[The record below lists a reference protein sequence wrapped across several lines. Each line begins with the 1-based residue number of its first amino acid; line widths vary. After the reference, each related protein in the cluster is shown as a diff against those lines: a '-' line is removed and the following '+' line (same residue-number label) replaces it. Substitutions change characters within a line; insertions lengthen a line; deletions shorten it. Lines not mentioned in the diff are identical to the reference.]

1 MFAGFA
7 GEAGHAGPLGEA
19 PSIVMGG
26 YCLIGGE
33 KIHKGAATACIFD
46 GRLTSHPD
54 EDPADLICRGYEERG
69 IAFFSEL
76 SGPFLL
82 CLIDEASDTT
92 YVMRSAEEVR
102 PLYWQ
107 RSKEKTMRHSFAFA
121 ESLKTWGRLNRRAWR
136 LDRTGL
142 SAFLHLGFFPGFF
155 TPIQGVDRLLPGYLL
170 RRDRQGFTLT
180 KIQNQRSEKSRAREK
195 PTVAKAPSPK
205 RTFRLADLAAQ
216 VWQLD
221 IPCAVLF
228 TPALYE
234 TPLKLALPEV
244 NDEPSDSIYYNAK
257 SARALKLLSRIFQ
270 SGTRPFI
277 HPFWLSRRMK
287 KSLELFERHTSLFT
301 LAQLQTIAPRVSR
314 RFHFPAFTTKIIQR
328 HTHPSTFLDYEAIHM
343 ASAFDEGAAESI
355 AYTSLLAKES
365 DFDKYIPDEALASLL
380 TFLENG
386 ALADM
391 DILHKEALRPAK
403 LTKKQLWSLAQLEM
417 WLKLFYEGPPT
428 DEHRKRVESS
438 LLVSEAASLL

>member
-7 GEAGHAGPLGEA
+7 SDAGHAGPLGEA
-19 PSIVMGG
+19 PSVQKGG
-26 YCLIGGE
+26 YCLVGGTDVYDS
-33 KIHKGAATACIFD
+33 AATACIFD
-46 GRLTSHPD
+46 GELSSHPGQN
-54 EDPADLICRGYEERG
+54 PAEVICQGYEDRG

-82 CLIDEASDTT
+82 CLIDEASATT
-92 YVMRSAEEVR
+92 YVMRSNEEIR

-107 RSKEKTMRHSFAFA
+107 RSKEKTMRHPFAFA

-142 SAFLHLGFFPGFF
+142 SAFLHLGFFPDFF

-170 RRDRQGFTLT
+170 RRDKRGFTLT
-180 KIQNQRSEKSRAREK
+180 QIKEESRPGEK
-195 PTVAKAPSPK
+195 PTIKKAPVPK
-205 RTFRLADLAAQ
+205 RSFRLTDLASQ
-216 VWQLD
+216 VWHLD
-221 IPCAVLF
+221 IPCTVLF
-228 TPALYE
+228 TPALHE
-234 TPLKLALPEV
+234 NSLRLALPKV
-244 NDEPSDSIYYNAK
+244 SDERPDSIYYNAK
-257 SARALKLLSRIFQ
+257 STRALKLLSRIFNA
-270 SGTRPFI
+270 GTRPFM
-277 HPFWLSRRMK
+277 HPFWLSRQMK
-287 KSLELFERHTSLFT
+287 KRLELFERHTSLFT
-301 LAQLQTIAPRVSR
+301 LPELQTIAPRVSR

-343 ASAFDEGAAESI
+343 ANAFSMAGKESI
-355 AYTSLLAKES
+355 SYVSLLAKES
-365 DFDKYIPDEALASLL
+365 DFDTYIPDEALPGLL

-386 ALADM
+386 ALCDM
-391 DILHKEALRPAK
+391 DILHKESLRPAN

-438 LLVSEAASLL
+438 LLVGEAASLLS

>member
-7 GEAGHAGPLGEA
+7 GDAGYAGPLGVA
-19 PSIVMGG
+19 PSVQAKG
-26 YCLIGGE
+26 YCLLGG
-33 KIHKGAATACIFD
+33 KDVHQSAATACIFD
-46 GRLTSHPD
+46 GTLTSHPD
-54 EDPADLICRGYEERG
+54 ENPAELICRGYEDKG

-92 YVMRSAEEVR
+92 YVMRSNEELR

-107 RSKEKTMRHSFAFA
+107 RSREKTMRHPFAFA
-121 ESLKTWGRLNRRAWR
+121 ESLRTWGRLNRRAWR

-142 SAFLHLGFFPGFF
+142 SAFLHLGFFPDFF

-170 RRDRQGFTLT
+170 RRDKRGFTLT
-180 KIQNQRSEKSRAREK
+180 QIKEESRPGES
-195 PTVAKAPSPK
+195 PTVEKAPSLK
-205 RTFRLADLAAQ
+205 KTFRLMDLASQ

-221 IPCAVLF
+221 IPCAALF

-234 TPLKLALPEV
+234 TPLKLALPKV
-244 NDEPSDSIYYNAK
+244 TDERPDSIYYNAK
-257 SARALKLLSRIFQ
+257 TTRALKILSRIFQ
-270 SGTRPFI
+270 SGTRPFM
-277 HPFWLSRRMK
+277 HPFWLSRRIK
-287 KSLELFERHTSLFT
+287 KRLELFERHTSLFT
-301 LAQLQTIAPRVSR
+301 LAELQTIAPRVSR

-328 HTHPSTFLDYEAIHM
+328 HTHPATFLDYEAIHM
-343 ASAFDEGAAESI
+343 ANAFDAKAKETISYAP
-355 AYTSLLAKES
+355 LLAKES
-365 DFDKYIPDEALASLL
+365 DFEAYIPDEALPTLL

-386 ALADM
+386 ALSDM
-391 DILHKEALRPAK
+391 DILHKEALGPAC

-428 DEHRKRVESS
+428 DEHRRRVESA
-438 LLVSEAASLL
+438 LLIGEAASLL